1 MKDDEDA
8 SLPLASETDP
18 AEEPTSKETTISLS
32 DNEVKDTRTYAQKA
46 KDSGMLYT
54 VTDVPPIVLSIF
66 LGIQHYLTMLGAT
79 VLIPLLI
86 TPAMGASIEQTAQVI
101 STIFFVSGVNTLLQT
116 TVGDRLPIVQGGSFS
131 YLPAT
136 FSIIFNPSLQA
147 IEDDNDRFHETMR
160 VLQGA
165 IIIVGIIQM
174 FIGYSG
180 AMVPMLRYIG
190 PITIAPV
197 VAAIGLSLYSAGFSN
212 VATCFEVGLVQI
224 AVTVIFSQYMK
235 KIHVMGMPIFALFP
249 IVLAIAVTWS
259 YAATLTAAGVWD
271 EGSSC
276 RTDSAGDLWENT
288 PWIRIPYPGQWG
300 APKFESFAIV
310 PMIGSMLA
318 GVMESIGDY
327 YSCARLSGAPP
338 PTPGIISR
346 GLAGEGIGVVLAGL
360 FGTGNGTTSYS
371 ENIGAMSLTRV
382 GSRAVV
388 QCGAVSMMIVGI
400 VGKVAALLASMPAS
414 MVGGI
419 YCSVFGLIIAV
430 GLSNLQHVDLNSE
443 RNLFIIGFA
452 IFNSLSV
459 AGPGGYFAG
468 LDENP
473 FGTSN
478 AAEIALALF
487 SSPMIIALI
496 AAFILDNTVP
506 GTREERGLTVWDK
519 VKDADVNNDPEYVEV
534 YSLPLCLART
544 FRNCSYL
551 EYTAHGKMPAPPVN
565 GYQAGRGDIGDMC
578 CPCIMPP
585 REDILAADNDEE
597 DYDKYQAG
605 GNDDEA
611 I

>member
-1 MKDDEDA
+1 
-8 SLPLASETDP
+8 
-18 AEEPTSKETTISLS
+18 
-32 DNEVKDTRTYAQKA
+32 
-46 KDSGMLYT
+46 
-54 VTDVPPIVLSIF
+54 
-66 LGIQHYLTMLGAT
+66 
-79 VLIPLLI
+79 
-86 TPAMGASIEQTAQVI
+86 VI
-101 STIFFVSGVNTLLQT
+101 GTIFFVAGFNTLVQT

-136 FSIIFNPSLQA
+136 FSIINNATLQA
-147 IEDDNDRFHETMR
+147 IENDNDRFHETMQ

-165 IIIVGIIQM
+165 IIIVGIMQM
-174 FIGYSG
+174 VIGYSS
-180 AMVPMLRYIG
+180 AMVPMLRFIG

-197 VAAIGLSLYSAGFSN
+197 VAAIGLSLYNTGFSN

-224 AVTVIFSQYMK
+224 AFTVLFSQYMR
-235 KIHVMGMPIFALFP
+235 KINVLGYPIFALFP

-271 EGSSC
+271 DGSSC
-276 RTDSAGDLWENT
+276 RTDGTRDLWENT

-300 APKFESFAIV
+300 APKFKSYAIV

-318 GVMESIGDY
+318 GMIESIGDY

-360 FGTGNGTTSYS
+360 FGTANGTTSYS

-382 GSRAVV
+382 GSRAVI
-388 QCGAVSMMIVGI
+388 QCGAVSMMIVG
-400 VGKVAALLASMPAS
+400 VVAKVAALLASMPSS

-452 IFNSLSV
+452 IFNCLSV

-468 LDENP
+468 LDGNP
-473 FGTSN
+473 FGSSN

-496 AAFILDNTVP
+496 AAFTLDNTVP
-506 GTREERGLTVWDK
+506 GTREERGLTIWDK
-519 VKDADVNNDPEYVEV
+519 VRDADVNNDPEYVQV
-534 YSLPLCLART
+534 YSLPFCFAKM

-551 EYTAHGKMPAPPVN
+551 EYAAQGKMPAPPVH
-565 GYQAGRGDIGDMC
+565 GYQAGRGDICDMC

-585 REDILAADNDEE
+585 TEDILAADNDEE
-597 DYDKYQAG
+597 DYYEHKAK
-605 GNDDEA
+605 GNEN
-611 I
+611 